1 MVGVAFLDVPTALRL
16 AGLLYLLVPVTVYLV
31 LRRSHDCRSLM
42 AWCGGASLYGLGY
55 LLIGLRTS
63 IPDWVSIHV
72 ANLMVIASFA
82 LRISSLRSDETRSA

>member
-1 MVGVAFLDVPTALRL
+1 LVGVAFLDVPTALRL

-55 LLIGLRTS
+55 LLIGLRTVHS
-63 IPDWVSIHV
+63 RLGVDPRGQSHGDCQLCAAHLV
-72 ANLMVIASFA
+72 AAQ
-82 LRISSLRSDETRSA
+82 